1 MKRLTLSH
9 RLLIGSGL
17 LFAGFVVCQL
27 SYAAIG
33 QRIEPDGTS
42 VLFDSHQ
49 CVASLEQQRQ
59 LGRSGRGPVEARPLA
74 VLSQQVVQLTGKG
87 HREPGRHS

>member
-33 QRIEPDGTS
+33 QRIEPDGTLREPFFLIPIS
-42 VLFDSHQ
+42 VLLLLSSS
-49 CVASLEQQRQ
+49 ASLVGAAVARWRQ
-59 LGRSGRGPVEARPLA
+59 GR
-74 VLSQQVVQLTGKG
+74 
-87 HREPGRHS
+87 

>member
-1 MKRLTLSH
+1 MKRLTLSR

-33 QRIEPDGTS
+33 QHIEKDGMLREPFFLIPIS
-42 VLFDSHQ
+42 VLLLLSSS
-49 CVASLEQQRQ
+49 VSLAGAALARWRQ
-59 LGRSGRGPVEARPLA
+59 GR
-74 VLSQQVVQLTGKG
+74 
-87 HREPGRHS
+87 